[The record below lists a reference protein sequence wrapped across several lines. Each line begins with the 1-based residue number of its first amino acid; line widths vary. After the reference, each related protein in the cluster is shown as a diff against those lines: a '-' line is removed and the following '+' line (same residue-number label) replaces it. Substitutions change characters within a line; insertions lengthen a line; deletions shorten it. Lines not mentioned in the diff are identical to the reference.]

1 MHSQKLPYGDDTVR
15 DTQARKHQ
23 ITINNPMDKSPPWTP
38 ERIRQVI
45 SKLKS
50 VVYWC
55 MAAEIG
61 AEGTYHIHI
70 FVLTSSPIRFST
82 LQKAFCGEAHIES
95 CYGTPES
102 NRNYVAK
109 EGKWAATAKAET
121 RVDGTFEEHG
131 SIPANTRL
139 SKNGLLQYVY
149 SLVEAGMSNYEI
161 LQILP
166 ESMIYLEKMDQVRL
180 LLKSEKYANEF
191 RQMNVI
197 YIFGPTGV
205 GKTRY
210 VMDKYGYTNVYR
222 ISDYSHPYDEYKG
235 QDVVMFD
242 EYASGL
248 KIQDMLQWLDGYPV
262 DLPARYHQKQAC
274 FTTCYVVSNL
284 DPIEQYPSAQNE
296 KPEVWRAFWR
306 RFNKIIY
313 FMNETTRKEFA
324 SISEYIDWSTRTQ
337 KDQFGF
343 ILEPV

>member
-1 MHSQKLPYGDDTVR
+1 MHSQKLPVGNDTVR
-15 DTQARKHQ
+15 DTQARKYL
-23 ITINNPMDKSPPWTP
+23 ITINNPADKSPPWTP
-38 ERIRQVI
+38 ERIREVI
-45 SKLKS
+45 GKLKS
-50 VVYWC
+50 VVFWC
-55 MAAEIG
+55 KADEIG

-70 FVLTSSPIRFST
+70 FILASSPIRFST
-82 LQKAFCGEAHIES
+82 IRNSFCGEAHIDS

-102 NRNYVAK
+102 NRAYVAK
-109 EGKWAATAKAET
+109 EGKWAATAKAAT
-121 RVDGTFEEHG
+121 KVDGTYEEHG
-131 SIPANTRL
+131 EIPASTRL
-139 SKNGLLQYVY
+139 SKNGLLQYIY
-149 SLVEAGMSNYEI
+149 SLVEAGLTNYEI

-197 YIFGPTGV
+197 YLFGPTGV

-242 EYASGL
+242 EYASGF